1 MQTTIILPIIRD
13 GFLLSKGKKSM
24 SNPVK
29 ICKNIH
35 CTEGCRERKIHERV
49 EKYTPKERLSLKK
62 YLMTMRI
69 IPNGNMNKKFGLN

>member
-13 GFLLSKGKKSM
+13 GFLLSKGKKRM

-29 ICKNIH
+29 NCKNIH
-35 CTEGCRERKIHERV
+35 CIEGCRDRKTHERV
-49 EKYTPKERLSLKK
+49 EKYTPNERLSLKK
-62 YLMTMRI
+62 YLIIMRI